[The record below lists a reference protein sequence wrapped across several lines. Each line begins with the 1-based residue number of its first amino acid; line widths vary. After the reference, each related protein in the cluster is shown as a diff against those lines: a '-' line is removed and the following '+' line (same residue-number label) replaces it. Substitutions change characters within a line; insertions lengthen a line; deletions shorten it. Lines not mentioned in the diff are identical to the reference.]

1 MSPTCPQAFS
11 AALLSNDREVMMI
24 LGNLSGMLRLVLLFA
39 FVCGLFY
46 LLFLVRM
53 AQKGQS
59 AANAPYHRSLPTVVS
74 TQTTDRPTADGQN
87 ERGSLGE
94 NTTTTTV
101 GNVVDM
107 TEDYKALGYTDN
119 RKLVR
124 DDDGNLYV
132 AYRKKWQGQ
141 YRIFIAKSTDQ
152 GKQWNVLNRNKPIEE
167 VGDYTQRVPSFA
179 IGRNRKDDGNFLH
192 LVWYGND
199 QEHRGN
205 ERQIKYLRLTTAGK
219 RSADA
224 CCDLNVNVAGYAG
237 QRLWQ
242 EHPAI
247 YVNGSNVYIV
257 WEGRD
262 ATTTNAKIKFVRSTD
277 FGRTWSEPL
286 DIAPS
291 ERINFS
297 RPTLAVA
304 YQGEERQLYVVAY
317 GESQKIA
324 QIYWSRSLDNGD
336 SWTEWQAVSP
346 SPRDQRH
353 VTMARDASDKLH
365 LVWREATATQ
375 TTVLRY
381 RVFDP
386 ALADGAGN
394 WVAATETIAT
404 RNGACLFFP
413 SVALDENEQVWV
425 VWTES
430 RDCHT
435 VPSDDP
441 TSGQISYRVRSAT
454 GQWGAP
460 TPLTAG
466 GEHLYASFRSTHT
479 PSSTMMD
486 LVWLDVTDC
495 AKIQD
500 PTEQQEANAEKDT
513 TAQIAC
519 VIRYTSLP

>member
-1 MSPTCPQAFS
+1 MT
-11 AALLSNDREVMMI
+11 I
-24 LGNLSGMLRLVLLFA
+24 LDNLFGKLRLVLLFV
-39 FVCGLFY
+39 FVCGLVY

-53 AQKGQS
+53 AQRGQS
-59 AANAPYHRSLPTVVS
+59 AANDSYLRSLPTVVS
-74 TQTTDRPTADGQN
+74 THTTNRPAADGEN
-87 ERGSLGE
+87 ASSNLVE
-94 NTTTTTV
+94 NTNTTTV

-124 DDDGNLYV
+124 DDDGNLYI
-132 AYRKKWQGQ
+132 AYRKKWHGQ

-152 GKQWNVLNRNKPIEE
+152 GKQWNVLNGNKPIEE
-167 VGDYTQRVPSFA
+167 VGSYTQRVPSFA
-179 IGRNRKDDGNFLH
+179 IGRNTKDDGNFLH

-199 QEHRGN
+199 QEHPGN

-219 RSADA
+219 RSSDD

-242 EHPAI
+242 EHPTI
-247 YVNGSNVYIV
+247 YVNGANVYIV

-262 ATTTNAKIKFVRSTD
+262 ATATNAKIKFVRSTD
-277 FGRTWSEPL
+277 FGRTWSETI

-297 RPTLAVA
+297 RPTLAIA
-304 YQGEERQLYVVAY
+304 YQGEERQLYTVAY
-317 GESQKIA
+317 GDSKKLG
-324 QIYWSRSLDNGD
+324 QIYWNRSLDNGD
-336 SWTEWQAVSP
+336 SWGEWETVSP

-353 VTMARDASDKLH
+353 VTMVRDASNKLH
-365 LVWREATATQ
+365 VVWRETTATQ

-381 RVFDP
+381 RIFDP
-386 ALADGAGN
+386 ALANGAGN
-394 WVAATETIAT
+394 WVAAAETIAM
-404 RNGACLFFP
+404 RNSACLFFP
-413 SVALDENEQVWV
+413 SVAIDEHEQMWV

-441 TSGQISYRVRSAT
+441 TSGQIVYRVKSAT
-454 GQWGAP
+454 GTWG
-460 TPLTAG
+460 TSTRLTTE
-466 GEHLYASFRSTHT
+466 GEHLYASFRSAHT
-479 PSSTMMD
+479 PNGTTTD

-495 AKIQD
+495 AKMQD
-500 PTEQQEANAEKDT
+500 PNEQSAPNEENDT
-513 TAQIAC
+513 TAQLAC

>member
-1 MSPTCPQAFS
+1 MTI
-11 AALLSNDREVMMI
+11 LSN
-24 LGNLSGMLRLVLLFA
+24 LFGKLRIVLLFV
-39 FVCGLFY
+39 FVLGLLY
-46 LLFLVRM
+46 LLFLIRM
-53 AQKGQS
+53 AQEGQS
-59 AANAPYHRSLPTVVS
+59 AASNVYLRALPTIVS
-74 TQTTDRPTADGQN
+74 THTAERPAADGQN
-87 ERGSLGE
+87 EKNSLVEKTAATGI
-94 NTTTTTV
+94 

-124 DDDGNLYV
+124 DDDGALYI

-141 YRIFIAKSTDQ
+141 YRIFITKSTDQ
-152 GKQWNVLNRNKPIEE
+152 GKTWKVLNGNKPIEA

-179 IGRNRKDDGNFLH
+179 IGRNSKDDGNFLH

-199 QEHRGN
+199 REHPGN
-205 ERQIKYLRLTTAGK
+205 ERQIKYLRLTTTGQ
-219 RSADA
+219 RSADD
-224 CCDLNVNVAGYAG
+224 CCDLNVNVAGYNG

-262 ATTTNAKIKFVRSTD
+262 PASTSAKIKFIRSTD

-286 DIAPS
+286 DIAPT
-291 ERINFS
+291 ERVSFS

-304 YQGEERQLYVVAY
+304 YQAKARQLYVVAY
-317 GESQKIA
+317 GESKKVGQV
-324 QIYWSRSLDNGD
+324 YWSRSHDNGD
-336 SWTEWQAVSP
+336 SWEEWQAISP

-353 VTMARDASDKLH
+353 ITMARDDNDKLH
-365 LVWREATATQ
+365 IVWRETTTTA

-386 ALADGAGN
+386 ALANGVGN

-413 SVALDENEQVWV
+413 SVALDEKNQVWV

-430 RDCHT
+430 PDCHT
-435 VPSDDP
+435 LPSDDP
-441 TSGQISYRVRSAT
+441 TSGQIVYRVKSTNGRWS
-454 GQWGAP
+454 AP
-460 TPLTAG
+460 TPLTTTGA
-466 GEHLYASFRSTHT
+466 HLYASFRSTHT
-479 PSSTMMD
+479 PSGATMD

-495 AKIQD
+495 AKNQEL
-500 PTEQQEANAEKDT
+500 TEQPATDEEKDT

>member
-1 MSPTCPQAFS
+1 MT
-11 AALLSNDREVMMI
+11 I
-24 LGNLSGMLRLVLLFA
+24 LNHLFGKLRLVLLF
-39 FVCGLFY
+39 VLVLGLLY

-53 AQKGQS
+53 AQEGQS
-59 AANAPYHRSLPTVVS
+59 AANEAYLRALPTIAS
-74 TQTTDRPTADGQN
+74 THTAKQPAADEQD
-87 ERGSLGE
+87 EKSSLGK
-94 NTTTTTV
+94 NTITTTV
-101 GNVVDM
+101 GYAVDM

-119 RKLVR
+119 RKIVR
-124 DDDGNLYV
+124 DDDGVLYI
-132 AYRKKWQGQ
+132 AYRKKWRGQ

-152 GKQWNVLNRNKPIEE
+152 GKTWKVLNDNKPIEA

-179 IGRNRKDDGNFLH
+179 IGPNRRNDDNFLH

-199 QEHRGN
+199 REHQGN
-205 ERQIKYLRLTTAGK
+205 ARQIKYLRLTTAGT
-219 RSADA
+219 RSTDN
-224 CCDLNVNVAGYAG
+224 CCALNVNVAGYNG

-262 ATTTNAKIKFVRSTD
+262 ATAAKAKIKFVRSTD

-291 ERINFS
+291 QRISFS
-297 RPTLAVA
+297 RPTLVVA
-304 YQGEERQLYVVAY
+304 YRGEERQLYSVAY

-324 QIYWSRSLDNGD
+324 QIYWSRSLDNGEH
-336 SWTEWQAVSP
+336 WTEWQAVTP
-346 SPRDQRH
+346 SPHDQRH
-353 VTMARDASDKLH
+353 VSMVRDASDKLH
-365 LVWREATATQ
+365 IVWRETTTTQ

-381 RVFDP
+381 RIFDP
-386 ALADGAGN
+386 ALANSDGN
-394 WVAATETIAT
+394 WATTAKTIAT

-430 RDCHT
+430 RDCLT
-435 VPSDDP
+435 IPSDDP
-441 TSGQISYRVRSAT
+441 TSGQIIYRVKSKT
-454 GQWGAP
+454 GQWSAP
-460 TPLTAG
+460 TPLTAA

-479 PSSTMMD
+479 PSGKRMD

-495 AKIQD
+495 IKN
-500 PTEQQEANAEKDT
+500 QEPNKQPATDEENDT
-513 TAQIAC
+513 TAPIAC